1 MNDSNP
7 YETYADEYESWFN
20 ENDLLFSSEL
30 DAIRQLMPSFEKG
43 LEIGVGTG
51 LFAQAL
57 GIKEGVEPSAAM
69 RIKAELRGVR
79 VLDAFAESL
88 PFADGSYDLVLMVT
102 VDCFLNDVQAAY
114 QEAHRILKS
123 GSTLIVAFIDRASP
137 LGQIYEEKKQYS
149 PFYSQAHFH
158 SAHKMKEILMDSGFK
173 IEDSRQTV
181 FTLTNQFQEVWAGTG
196 QGVFAVIRARRV

>member
-57 GIKEGVEPSAAM
+57 GIKEGIEPSAAM
-69 RIKAELRGVR
+69 RKKAELRGVR
-79 VLDAFAESL
+79 VIEAFAEAL
-88 PFADGSYDLVLMVT
+88 PFADESYDLVLMVT
-102 VDCFLNDVQAAY
+102 VDCFLKNIHAAY

-123 GSTLIVAFIDRASP
+123 DGTLIVAFIDQSSP

-149 PFYSQAHFH
+149 PFYSHAHFH
-158 SAHKMKEILMDSGFK
+158 SAQKMKEILMDSGFK

-181 FTLTNQFQEVWAGTG
+181 FTLTNQVQEVWAGTG
-196 QGVFAVIRARRV
+196 QGVFAVIQARKV